1 MLLANTLL
9 RIQYFLET
17 ATGRAQWEPPAGGVE
32 GSPAPTSS
40 PPPQHGGH
48 TKRRQYAA
56 GQTQAY
62 YSSTD
67 GLAPPPSFAGGPGS
81 QLQAPAAGGQ
91 LFTPGLAAEN
101 QFASQQQ
108 QPGGASSYYGQQPEP
123 DYINSQQAYGQQ
135 PSMGYGQP
143 QPNMGALTDQFGQM
157 GVGGQKPFQVYTTNL
172 LTAPPDPIE
181 LSRPPPEIRLPP
193 NASIS
198 PSPHANAS
206 HLYQRSTLNAIPT
219 TSSLLGKSKIP
230 LGLVLNPYRS
240 VKEGEEPVPVVTD
253 TVIARCR
260 RCRTYINPYVQFI
273 DGGNR

>member
-1 MLLANTLL
+1 
-9 RIQYFLET
+9 
-17 ATGRAQWEPPAGGVE
+17 
-32 GSPAPTSS
+32 
-40 PPPQHGGH
+40 
-48 TKRRQYAA
+48 
-56 GQTQAY
+56 
-62 YSSTD
+62 
-67 GLAPPPSFAGGPGS
+67 
-81 QLQAPAAGGQ
+81 
-91 LFTPGLAAEN
+91 
-101 QFASQQQ
+101 
-108 QPGGASSYYGQQPEP
+108 
-123 DYINSQQAYGQQ
+123 
-135 PSMGYGQP
+135 MGYGQP